1 MNSSRYL
8 DRREQLTTYFDH
20 TAAAAWQALTSNAP
34 VSRVRA
40 TVRAGRDEMRNTLL
54 DWLPADLRGRTLV
67 DAGCGTGALAV
78 EAARRGADVYAI
90 DVASSLIDVARQR
103 MPEDLGEGSVELHVG
118 DMLNELPNRADYV
131 VAMDS
136 LIHYETPDVVSAV
149 ERLSGCARHK
159 ILFTRAPWTPALG
172 LMHFAGRF
180 MPTRSDRAPS
190 IEPTRIDQLMRKLD
204 ERLGTDGWWTGRTVR
219 IQRGFYV
226 SQAIE
231 VTM

>member
-1 MNSSRYL
+1 MDSSRYL

-54 DWLPADLRGRTLV
+54 DWLPADLSGRTLV
-67 DAGCGTGALAV
+67 DAGCGTGALAI

-103 MPEDLGEGSVELHVG
+103 MPEDLGTGSVDFHVG
-118 DMLNELPNRADYV
+118 DMLNELPKKADYV

-136 LIHYETPDVVSAV
+136 LIHYETADVLSAI
-149 ERLSGCARHK
+149 ERLASCARHK
-159 ILFTRAPWTPALG
+159 VLFTRAPWTPALG

-190 IEPTRIDQLMRKLD
+190 IEPTRIDSLTRHID
-204 ERLGTDGWWTGRTVR
+204 ERLGAEGWWTGRTQR